1 MLMYQIFRM
10 ERRLFLA
17 FVFFHQCWVKTF
29 SAHKVSLQHSVKI
42 DAVEFIVASLSYPK
56 RFHRIFRFPCL
67 WNEQTDVKRVIKR
80 ALKRNYIYIYFIS
93 YLYAFLDYVMF

>member
-42 DAVEFIVASLSYPK
+42 DVVEFIVASLSYPK

-80 ALKRNYIYIYFIS
+80 ALK
-93 YLYAFLDYVMF
+93 